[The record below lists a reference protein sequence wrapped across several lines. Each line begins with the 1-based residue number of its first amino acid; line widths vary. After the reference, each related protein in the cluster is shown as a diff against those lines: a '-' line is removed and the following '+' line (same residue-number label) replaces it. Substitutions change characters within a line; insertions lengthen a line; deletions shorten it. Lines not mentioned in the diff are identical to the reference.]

1 MARFFAIVFMLFA
14 MLHAAMAIPQEHAAR
29 GLYFPRAN
37 ITTVESVNI
46 TSVTNSTTAALNE
59 TVSSAAIKR
68 AMRSRPI
75 ALRVPGRD

>member
-14 MLHAAMAIPQEHAAR
+14 MLHAALAIPHENVLR

-37 ITTVESVNI
+37 ITGETANV
-46 TSVTNSTTAALNE
+46 TSTNATTAATNE
-59 TVSSAAIKR
+59 TASSAAIKR
-68 AMRSRPI
+68 AMRSHPI